1 MLKFKSDGRADAE
14 VAQTERIGLGD
25 LLISAGVAVVTCL
38 LLDVWEFPG
47 LHPAVWNDAVVASG
61 VRPAVSVLPGFWR
74 LIASIVYSLAGLG
87 GGNHMFRLLGH
98 FTLALIAMGVY
109 VVLREMLAFVMRARP
124 QQSPQ
129 RTFVMRIASVV
140 GAVAFVFSEPVWTA
154 GQCFSETTLL
164 ILLSIIATVSF
175 FVFLRK
181 GEMKYSYFCALALGL
196 LTAETPFGLV
206 LVAAFVGLNLF
217 VLKVMPS
224 MESPFFKP
232 ALIAVGKWHMTFLY
246 LAALVVGIGLN
257 CATFVLHDGLSAV
270 GQTAGQLPFAYL
282 SAYWGR
288 IVDAADPLGWVLLV
302 GVCLAPFLVAIF
314 RFPTAADEETF
325 LSYATGVVFL
335 VTGVMAAAQ
344 SCSLPSLWFWSYG
357 EVESQFLLSCG
368 TLLTA
373 MTLACAV
380 TILGVDALC
389 RNHERLARQMFGN
402 DDEETDE
409 ESDEAAR
416 AEEAAHAKPGPLRTF
431 FLWAIP
437 TVLVFSML
445 PGRIKDGT
453 RGMLAVIHDAIT
465 ETVLEAGD
473 VSYLF
478 TDGNLDVAVEMASRG
493 HGRQLK
499 CLSMMRNTTAM
510 SAYLATRGME
520 NDAEDLFCFRH
531 DCGTGLRSW
540 IRDRP
545 ERLKSCAVQMGF
557 DLWKRDGKRIP
568 PIGGM
573 LSLPTGWKDDRV
585 RRESVT
591 RAYALI
597 DRVLA
602 LYAKGAVKDCT
613 DPSVRR
619 ALCHVQ
625 WRLARM
631 CLYRAERADLDGDTA
646 TANTETELAKKLNA
660 HNEIFQRLVSVNEK
674 YRKSMLTRLTPREG
688 MQLALVRADFA
699 MAKGYAETI
708 IAVDPENANA
718 NFALGMYYA
727 LRHQMNRA
735 EAFLTRCLIHEPNQ
749 PTYYNNLAMVQL
761 ELGKLDA
768 AEVNVNKALA
778 LVPDSDEIRDT
789 QKRIRD
795 AREGKAAHD

>member
-25 LLISAGVAVVTCL
+25 LIISAGVALVTCL

-74 LIASIVYSLAGLG
+74 LIASIVYSVVGLG

-98 FTLALIAMGVY
+98 FSLALVAMGVY
-109 VVLREMLAFVMRARP
+109 VVLREMLAFIMRARP
-124 QQSPQ
+124 QQSIR

-140 GAVAFVFSEPVWTA
+140 GAFAFVFAEPVWTA

-164 ILLSIIATVSF
+164 ILLAIVATVAF

-181 GEMKYSYFCALALGL
+181 GEMKYSYICAIALGL
-196 LTAETPFGLV
+196 LTAETPLGIVML
-206 LVAAFVGLNLF
+206 LAFVGLNLF
-217 VLKVMPS
+217 ILKVMPS

-257 CATFVLHDGLSAV
+257 CVTFALHDGLSAV

-282 SAYWGR
+282 LAYWGK
-288 IVDAADPLGWVLLV
+288 IVGAADALGWILLI
-302 GVCLAPFLVAIF
+302 GICLAPFLVTIF
-314 RFPTAADEETF
+314 RFPTAADEESF

-335 VTGVMAAAQ
+335 FSGVLAAAQ
-344 SCSLPSLWFWSYG
+344 SCSLPSLWFWNYG
-357 EVESQFLLSCG
+357 QVESQFLLSLG
-368 TLLTA
+368 MLLTA
-373 MTLACAV
+373 MTLAGAV

-402 DDEETDE
+402 DEEDEGAGDADEEALEPVDQG
-409 ESDEAAR
+409 R
-416 AEEAAHAKPGPLRTF
+416 PGVLRMF
-431 FLWAIP
+431 FLWAVP
-437 TVLVFSML
+437 TVLVFAML
-445 PGRIKDGT
+445 PGRVKDGT
-453 RGMLAVIHDAIT
+453 REMLSVINDAIT
-465 ETVLEAGD
+465 ETVVEAGK
-473 VSYLF
+473 VAYLF
-478 TDGNLDVAVEMASRG
+478 TDGNLDVAVEMASRAQG
-493 HGRQLK
+493 KTLH
-499 CLSMMRNTTAM
+499 CLSLIPNSTAM
-510 SAYLATRGME
+510 AVYLATRGME

-545 ERLKSCAVQMGF
+545 ERLQNCAVQMGF

-568 PIGGM
+568 PVGGM
-573 LSLPTGWKDDRV
+573 LSQPAGWADDRM
-585 RRESVT
+585 RRDGID
-591 RAYALI
+591 RAHALI
-597 DRVLA
+597 RRVLA
-602 LYAKGAVKDCT
+602 LYDSGSVKECT

-646 TANTETELAKKLNA
+646 TANFETDLAKKLNA

-688 MQLALVRADFA
+688 LQLALVRADFS
-699 MAKGYAETI
+699 MGKGYAETI

-727 LRHQMNRA
+727 LHQQLNRA
-735 EAFLTRCLIHEPNQ
+735 EAHLTRCLIHDPRQ
-749 PTYYNNLAMVQL
+749 PSYYNNLAMVQL
-761 ELGKLDA
+761 SLGKLEA

-778 LVPDSDEIRDT
+778 LVPDSDEILDT
-789 QKRIRD
+789 QKRIQE
-795 AREGKAAHD
+795 AKKGNSH